1 MIKVSNLMKTNK
13 KLLSLAVICAMMSGC
28 SLFKAK
34 EYELKKQEYS
44 DKTYNMEA
52 PSDREVYEALAQAA
66 KNIDK
71 SIQIL
76 ANVNTAAKAP
86 ALSYDQIRQAR
97 WVSNYTPLGLE
108 QPMTITDWNGP
119 VTPVFQQ
126 IEMKTNY
133 KIIMMNEAP
142 AYGDFI
148 SISVRQEPA
157 INIIRKINADFQD
170 RIKINILEDEKK
182 IEVSYVK

>member
-1 MIKVSNLMKTNK
+1 
-13 KLLSLAVICAMMSGC
+13 
-28 SLFKAK
+28 
-34 EYELKKQEYS
+34 
-44 DKTYNMEA
+44 
-52 PSDREVYEALAQAA
+52 
-66 KNIDK
+66 
-71 SIQIL
+71 
-76 ANVNTAAKAP
+76 
-86 ALSYDQIRQAR
+86 
-97 WVSNYTPLGLE
+97 
-108 QPMTITDWNGP
+108 MTITDWNGP